1 MFRQTLRLGTRMRH
15 SPKFLGTSQM
25 VEQFPSIA
33 ARKYSNHPSSS
44 FNNDGGPKV
53 RHFLFVGLVGTILFV
68 LVVNKIN
75 EQDPKTSLAKKKN
88 TYSEQE
94 WESYVAGLKRK
105 KQRFD
110 SSSNKEFYAVPFANK
125 NFKQIE
131 NLKRKVS
138 KSSSQEDVGV
148 VDINEL
154 IAKQINNSESAYGLL
169 LKTTLVENDPSSQSC
184 TYSFNWNLAKGIFSK
199 LVCDELTIMINE
211 SPQLDRFLLLNFP
224 NNLPEAIKF
233 EQDVANI
240 TELIV
245 FNEEQKEDVVVK
257 YFDTVDKV
265 SISK

>member
-1 MFRQTLRLGTRMRH
+1 MFSQTLRLGTRMRH
-15 SPKFLGTSQM
+15 GPKFLMTSQM
-25 VEQFPSIA
+25 VKRFPPIA
-33 ARKYSNHPSSS
+33 TRKYSKPPSSS

-53 RHFLFVGLVGTILFV
+53 RHFLFVGIVGTILFV
-68 LVVNKIN
+68 MVVNKIN

-88 TYSEQE
+88 TYSEEE

-110 SSSNKEFYAVPFANK
+110 FSSNKEFYAIPFANK
-125 NFKQIE
+125 SPKQIE
-131 NLKRKVS
+131 NLKREVS
-138 KSSSQEDVGV
+138 NSSSQENVGV

-154 IAKQINNSESAYGLL
+154 IAKQIDNPASAYGLL
-169 LKTTLVENDPSSQSC
+169 LKTTLVENDPNSQSC

-199 LVCDELTIMINE
+199 LVCDELVRMTNE

-224 NNLPEAIKF
+224 NSLPEAIKF

-240 TELIV
+240 TKLIV
-245 FNEEQKEDVVVK
+245 FKEEQKDDVVVK

-265 SISK
+265 SLSN